1 MSLSLFIIV
10 YIQVI
15 LILIN
20 WVDGVRYWL
29 LSSISPQV
37 DQTMCSWLII
47 VDLTRTNIWGSW
59 VKLWKLH
66 IHITSRSTN
75 QCNNFSRQ
83 PIAIQNLAKR
93 WLVNLTQP
101 ACFES
106 FGLLVWH
113 RSYRECCIHDF
124 SVDFLGKCCRD
135 KAQIWQRDRAASR
148 STTVNR

>member
-29 LSSISPQV
+29 LSSISPQA
-37 DQTMCSWLII
+37 DHTMCSWLII
-47 VDLTRTNIWGSW
+47 VDLTRTKYMRVMSKALKIAYPYYIS
-59 VKLWKLH
+59 VYQSVPQLL
-66 IHITSRSTN
+66 TT
-75 QCNNFSRQ
+75 
-83 PIAIQNLAKR
+83 AIQNLAKR

-124 SVDFLGKCCRD
+124 SVDFLGKCGRD
-135 KAQIWQRDRAASR
+135 KAQIWQRDRAASHR
-148 STTVNR
+148 PTTVNR